1 MYCHKTMYTFLNSYN
16 YLNLFLNNY
25 KVVMKEKNYNY
36 DKLDH
41 MNRYLTYLIYKL
53 VHLLITFQ
61 HN

>member
-36 DKLDH
+36 DKLDQ

>member
-1 MYCHKTMYTFLNSYN
+1 MYTFLNSYN

-36 DKLDH
+36 DKLDQ